1 MNVKTINKIVTYTD
15 GASRGNP
22 GEASLGVVIEDAH
35 GNMLKEYGE
44 ALGVKTNN
52 EAEYEAI
59 VVALKKVRALVGKA
73 QSKNVSV
80 EMRMDSKL
88 AAEQLSGRYRL
99 NSEKLYE
106 PFIAIWNGKMDF
118 KEVTF
123 KHIPREKNKEADRL
137 ANEALD
143 ALQQKLL

>member
-1 MNVKTINKIVTYTD
+1 MNIKTVNHIITYTD

-22 GEASLGVVIEDAH
+22 GEASLGVVIEDNR
-35 GNMLKEYGE
+35 GNMLNEYGE

-59 VVALKKVRALVGKA
+59 VSALKKVRSLVGKTR
-73 QSKNVSV
+73 SKNITV

-106 PFIAIWNGKMDF
+106 PFISIWNAKIDF
-118 KEVTF
+118 KEVIF

-143 ALQQKLL
+143 NKQGTLL